1 MATIGNLHESISQME
16 GNKLL
21 QFISDMRNR
30 RRISKPKAVRK
41 ATIKKK
47 SPKQLDAFTTSA
59 SLTEKKKNDLLTE
72 LLKIAK

>member
-1 MATIGNLHESISQME
+1 MATISDLHESISQMG

-30 RRISKPKAVRK
+30 RRISKPKAIRK
-41 ATIKKK
+41 AIAKKK

-59 SLTEKKKNDLLTE
+59 SLTEKKKNDLLAK